1 MRDKQRRQKALL
13 KLVRG
18 RSVTSQNE
26 MVELMR
32 KAGFS
37 VTQASISRD
46 VREIGLLKAN
56 GRYVPAE
63 RLAGSPPTGDAE
75 WHADLVT
82 GVEPVG
88 ANLIIIRTRSGAANT
103 VAFELES
110 EPNADI
116 AGTIAGDDTIFLAV
130 RSRSCQGRVMALLLG
145 RHRSG

>member
-1 MRDKQRRQKALL
+1 M

-32 KAGFS
+32 NAGFS

-46 VREIGLLKAN
+46 VRELGILKAN
-56 GRYVPAE
+56 GRYIPAE
-63 RLAGSPPTGDAE
+63 RLTGSPPTGDAE
-75 WHADLVT
+75 WHSDLVT
-82 GVEPVG
+82 GVAPVG

-103 VAFELES
+103 VAFELEI

-116 AGTIAGDDTIFLAV
+116 AGTIAGDDTIFVAV